1 MTHGLGRVLVVDDD
15 EVIRRLIAVNLQLEG
30 FDVETAVDGQDCL
43 DRVSEIDPD
52 VITLD
57 VMMPRLDGWETA
69 VQLRKSPET
78 AHIKVVLI
86 TARAQEDDK
95 STAGRVGADAYL
107 TKPFDPNEMI
117 RVVREL
123 AGRSACPARLGDHRR
138 AAAGDRRRGRPRG
151 CRPAAPARAR
161 RRAAT
166 RPACRSGSAPDPRAA
181 AAPWPPGSATEPWIA
196 PAEVTGPGYLTV
208 TVTHDTLARLAMR
221 IAEPARPAPTATRC
235 AGRTVPAPRPAAAA
249 GLAAGTGGPRRR
261 ADRPPR
267 RRRGCHH

>member
-1 MTHGLGRVLVVDDD
+1 MLVVDDD

-43 DRVSEIDPD
+43 NKVTEIDPD

-95 STAGRVGADAYL
+95 TKGSDVGADAYL

-123 AGRSACPARLGDHRR
+123 AGSGLGDHRR
-138 AAAGDRRRGRPRG
+138 APARHPRRGRPARR
-151 CRPAAPARAR
+151 RPAAPAGPGAGELRVQPPVPPGPERPGPARGGRGPSRRAR
-161 RRAAT
+161 PRALDRRRRGHWARVPHRDRHPRRAGRPGGADRPGGPGLRGKRRAARPYRT
-166 RPACRSGSAPDPRAA
+166 RPDPR
-181 AAPWPPGSATEPWIA
+181 
-196 PAEVTGPGYLTV
+196 
-208 TVTHDTLARLAMR
+208 
-221 IAEPARPAPTATRC
+221 TAWS
-235 AGRTVPAPRPAAAA
+235 AGRRA
-249 GLAAGTGGPRRR
+249 GLGAGAGGPRRP
-261 ADRPPR
+261 ADGPA
-267 RRRGCHH
+267 RRRGGRNPHF